1 MRPVTPAAATYGVTM
16 TDDLVLLDRDGATA
30 TITLNRPAALNALT
44 PQSLDRLSARL
55 DEVAADPTIRVVV
68 LAGAGRA
75 FCAGVDLKALGQ
87 LEISDGAVGDLL
99 DLPARGVITRLT
111 TIPKLVVAR
120 IQGACFTGGLEIAL
134 GCDMIVAA
142 DEAKFGDTHAKF
154 GLRPSWGMSQ
164 RLIRLVGVARARELS
179 YTATTFTGAQAA
191 AWGLATRSAPVAHLD
206 AAVGELLDA
215 VLANSQGS
223 LVAYKDLF
231 AHALDGTGLADG
243 LAYEAATGY
252 PIPDTE
258 SRVASFR

>member
-1 MRPVTPAAATYGVTM
+1 M

-44 PQSLDRLSARL
+44 PEMLVRLAARI
-55 DEVAADPTIRVVV
+55 DEAAADDDVRVVV
-68 LAGAGRA
+68 LTGAGRA
-75 FCAGVDLKALGQ
+75 FCAGVDLEALGQ
-87 LEISDGAVGDLL
+87 RRIVDGAVGDVL
-99 DLPARGVITRLT
+99 DVPARAVLTRLT
-111 TIPKLVVAR
+111 SIPKIVVAR
-120 IQGACFTGGLEIAL
+120 IQGPCFTGGLEIAL
-134 GCDMIVAA
+134 GCDLLVAA
-142 DEAKFGDTHAKF
+142 DQAKFGDTHAKF

-164 RLIRLVGVARARELS
+164 RLIRLIGVSRARRLS
-179 YTATTFTGAQAA
+179 YTAATFTGAQAA
-191 AWGLATRSAPVAHLD
+191 TWGLVTRSAPLRHLD
-206 AAVGELLDA
+206 AAVADLIDS

-223 LVAYKDLF
+223 LAAYKDLY